1 MIRYIVNM
9 AKKAGLRMCL
19 TPQFSINLIADVQLN
34 ESVKL
39 KAGITEVF
47 TDRVV
52 NQQQNNA
59 EQGGSIVM

>member
-1 MIRYIVNM
+1 
-9 AKKAGLRMCL
+9 MCL
-19 TPQFSINLIADVQLN
+19 APQFSINLTADVQLN

-59 EQGGSIVM
+59 EQGGSIVI

>member
-1 MIRYIVNM
+1 
-9 AKKAGLRMCL
+9 MCL
-19 TPQFSINLIADVQLN
+19 APQFSINLTADVQLN

>member
-1 MIRYIVNM
+1 MVRYIVNK
-9 AKKAGLRMCL
+9 AKKAVLRMCL
-19 TPQFSINLIADVQLN
+19 APQFSINLTADVQLN

>member
-9 AKKAGLRMCL
+9 AKKAVLRMCL
-19 TPQFSINLIADVQLN
+19 TPQFSINLIADIQLN

-59 EQGGSIVM
+59 EQGGSIVI

>member
-19 TPQFSINLIADVQLN
+19 APQFSINLTADVQLN

-59 EQGGSIVM
+59 EQGGSIVI